1 MEWTNVSVKIII
13 YTSFQLWKFHCGY
26 HCAKERYVLDL
37 KNTGYT
43 NGIGDSMSFSVTIC
57 QSIKYSKL
65 SGLRLAEIN

>member
-1 MEWTNVSVKIII
+1 MNKRISKNHNIHFVSVMKI
-13 YTSFQLWKFHCGY
+13 SLRY

-43 NGIGDSMSFSVTIC
+43 NGIGNSMSFSVTIC